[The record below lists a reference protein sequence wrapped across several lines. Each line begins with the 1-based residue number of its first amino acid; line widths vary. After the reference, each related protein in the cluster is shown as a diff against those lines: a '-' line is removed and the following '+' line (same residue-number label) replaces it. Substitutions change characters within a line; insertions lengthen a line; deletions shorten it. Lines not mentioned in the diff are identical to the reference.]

1 MVKKTE
7 EKIEDKLLEK
17 AKIVLGDQ
25 FNEDNWKFAKGKDK
39 TRMEAIVEKLEK
51 FKKIKNKGDK

>member
-1 MVKKTE
+1 MVEKT
-7 EKIEDKLLEK
+7 EDKLLEK

-39 TRMEAIVEKLEK
+39 TKMEEIVKELEK